1 MNIRRFIRVLLT
13 LGAAL
18 VSTAALAAPVVK
30 NAWIPE
36 QPPGAMANAVFMVI
50 DNPGDQM
57 VALDKVNAP
66 GFKEVQ
72 MHKSVEVNGM
82 HKMIEQKQIDVPAH
96 GHTTLAPGG
105 YHIMLIGP
113 SKRLTAG
120 ETLPVTLHFSDGS
133 QQTIDV
139 PVRKREGMMGG
150 MNH

>member
-1 MNIRRFIRVLLT
+1 MNIRRFARALLALSAVLASS
-13 LGAAL
+13 AAF
-18 VSTAALAAPVVK
+18 AAPVVK

-50 DNPGDQM
+50 DNPSDQM
-57 VALDKVNAP
+57 VALDKVSAR

-72 MHKSVEVNGM
+72 MHESVEVNGM

-96 GHTTLAPGG
+96 GHTALAPGG

-139 PVRKREGMMGG
+139 PVRKREGMMGH